1 MESVLKN
8 NGKENDIKK
17 KPLSLKFKLNK
28 KTAPYYFIA
37 PAVVLFS
44 LFTIYPFLRT
54 IMLSFC
60 KFERGEYL
68 FNGIQNYTRLFSD
81 GVFYKA
87 LGNTFTYLA
96 FQVPVMTSL
105 SLVLAVLMN
114 SRILKWKS
122 QFRMAYFLPS
132 VTEMVAYSI
141 IFSLFLSDRGLLNYL
156 LSVMGIKEI
165 PWLVHPFWAKASIML
180 ALTWRWTG
188 YNMVIMLAGLQGI
201 PTTLYEAAE
210 IDGATKL
217 QQFLYITIPQM
228 KPIMLFS
235 MLMSTIGTINLFSE
249 PFILTKGGPSNSTIS
264 LGLYLYNQGF
274 MNLNFGYASA
284 ISCVLL
290 VLTAIMSFLQMK
302 AGGEENGGI

>member
-1 MESVLKN
+1 MESILKKN
-8 NGKENDIKK
+8 KEKVAKK
-17 KPLSLKFKLNK
+17 KPSFSLKLDKN
-28 KTAPYYFIA
+28 TAPYYFIA
-37 PAVVLFS
+37 PAVLMFS
-44 LFTIYPFLRT
+44 LFTVYPFLRT
-54 IMLSFC
+54 IMLSFY
-60 KFERGEYL
+60 KFERGAYI
-68 FNGIQNYTRLFSD
+68 FHGVQNYSRLFTD

-87 LGNTFTYLA
+87 LSNTFIYLA
-96 FQVPVMTSL
+96 FQVPVMTCL

-122 QFRMAYFLPS
+122 QFRIAYFLPS

-141 IFSLFLSDRGLLNYL
+141 IFSLFLSDRGLLNYI

-165 PWLVHPFWAKASIML
+165 PWLIHPFWAKASIML
-180 ALTWRWTG
+180 AMTWRWTG

-201 PTTLYEAAE
+201 PDTLYEAAE

-217 QQFLYITIPQM
+217 QQFFHITVPQM

-290 VLTAIMSFLQMK
+290 LLTAFMSFLQMK

>member
-1 MESVLKN
+1 MESVLK
-8 NGKENDIKK
+8 KEAKTAKK
-17 KPLSLKFKLNK
+17 TFSLKLKMDK

-37 PAVVLFS
+37 PAVIMFS

-54 IMLSFC
+54 VMLSFY
-60 KFERGEYL
+60 KFERGSYI

-87 LGNTFTYLA
+87 LGNTFIYMG
-96 FQVPVMTSL
+96 FQVPVMTGL
-105 SLVLAVLMN
+105 SLILAVLLN
-114 SRILKWKS
+114 SKLLKWKA
-122 QFRMAYFLPS
+122 QFRIAYFLPS

-141 IFSLFLSDRGLLNYL
+141 IFSLFLSDKGLLNYV
-156 LSVMGIKEI
+156 LSLVGIKEV
-165 PWLVHPFWAKASIML
+165 PWLIHPFWAKASIML

-201 PTTLYEAAE
+201 PDTLYEAAE

-284 ISCVLL
+284 ISCILL

>member
-1 MESVLKN
+1 MESVLKREA
-8 NGKENDIKK
+8 KRVK
-17 KPLSLKFKLNK
+17 KPLALKLKLDK

-37 PAVVLFS
+37 PAVLMFS

-54 IMLSFC
+54 VMLSFY
-60 KFERGEYL
+60 KFERGSYI
-68 FNGIQNYTRLFSD
+68 FNGLQNYTRLFSD

-87 LGNTFTYLA
+87 LGNTFIYMG
-96 FQVPVMTSL
+96 FQVPVMTGL
-105 SLVLAVLMN
+105 SLILAVLLN
-114 SRILKWKS
+114 SKLLKWKA
-122 QFRMAYFLPS
+122 QFRIAYFLPS

-141 IFSLFLSDRGLLNYL
+141 IFSLFLSDKGLLNYV
-156 LSVMGIKEI
+156 LSLVGIEEI
-165 PWLVHPFWAKASIML
+165 PWLIHPFWAKASIML

-201 PTTLYEAAE
+201 PNTLYEAAE

-284 ISCVLL
+284 ISCILL
-290 VLTAIMSFLQMK
+290 ILTAIMSFLQMK

>member
-1 MESVLKN
+1 MESVLK
-8 NGKENDIKK
+8 KEVKVAK
-17 KPLSLKFKLNK
+17 KPLGLKLKLNK

-37 PAVVLFS
+37 PAVVMFS

-54 IMLSFC
+54 VMLSFY
-60 KFERGEYL
+60 KFERGSYM

-87 LGNTFTYLA
+87 LGNTFIYMA
-96 FQVPVMTSL
+96 FQVPVMTGL
-105 SLVLAVLMN
+105 SLVLAVLLN
-114 SRILKWKS
+114 SKILKWKA
-122 QFRMAYFLPS
+122 QFRIAYFLPS

-141 IFSLFLSDRGLLNYL
+141 IFSLFLSDKGLLNYL
-156 LSVMGIKEI
+156 LSILGIKEI
-165 PWLVHPFWAKASIML
+165 PWLIHPFWAKASIML

-201 PTTLYEAAE
+201 SDTLYEAAE

-284 ISCVLL
+284 ISCILL
-290 VLTAIMSFLQMK
+290 VLTALMSFLQMK

>member
-1 MESVLKN
+1 MESVLKREA
-8 NGKENDIKK
+8 KRTK
-17 KPLSLKFKLNK
+17 KPFTLRLKMDK

-37 PAVVLFS
+37 PAVIMFS

-54 IMLSFC
+54 VMLSFY
-60 KFERGEYL
+60 KFERGSYV

-87 LGNTFTYLA
+87 LGNTFIYMG
-96 FQVPVMTSL
+96 FQVPVMTGL
-105 SLVLAVLMN
+105 SLILAVLLN
-114 SRILKWKS
+114 SKLLKWKA
-122 QFRMAYFLPS
+122 QFRIAYFLPS

-141 IFSLFLSDRGLLNYL
+141 IFSLFLSDKGLLNYF
-156 LSVMGIKEI
+156 LSLVGIKEI
-165 PWLVHPFWAKASIML
+165 PWLIHPFWAKASIML

-201 PTTLYEAAE
+201 PNTLYEAAE

-228 KPIMLFS
+228 KPILLFS

-284 ISCVLL
+284 ISCILL
-290 VLTAIMSFLQMK
+290 ILTAIMSFLQMK
-302 AGGEENGGI
+302 AGGAENGGI

>member
-1 MESVLKN
+1 MESVLKREA
-8 NGKENDIKK
+8 KRTK
-17 KPLSLKFKLNK
+17 KPFTLRLKMDK

-37 PAVVLFS
+37 PAVIMFS

-54 IMLSFC
+54 VMLSFY
-60 KFERGEYL
+60 KFERGSYV

-87 LGNTFTYLA
+87 LGNTFIYMG
-96 FQVPVMTSL
+96 FQVPVMTGL
-105 SLVLAVLMN
+105 SLILAVLLN
-114 SRILKWKS
+114 SKLLKWKA
-122 QFRMAYFLPS
+122 QFRIAYFLPS

-141 IFSLFLSDRGLLNYL
+141 IFSLFLSDKGLLNYV
-156 LSVMGIKEI
+156 LSLVGIKEI
-165 PWLVHPFWAKASIML
+165 PWLIHPFWAKASIML

-201 PTTLYEAAE
+201 PNTLYEAAE

-284 ISCVLL
+284 ISCILL
-290 VLTAIMSFLQMK
+290 ILTAIMSFLQMK

>member
-1 MESVLKN
+1 MESVLKREA
-8 NGKENDIKK
+8 KRAK
-17 KPLSLKFKLNK
+17 KPFVLKLKLDK

-37 PAVVLFS
+37 PAVIMFS

-54 IMLSFC
+54 VMLSFY
-60 KFERGEYL
+60 KFERGSYV

-87 LGNTFTYLA
+87 LGNTFIYMG
-96 FQVPVMTSL
+96 FQVPVMTGL
-105 SLVLAVLMN
+105 SLILAVLLN
-114 SRILKWKS
+114 SKLLKWKA
-122 QFRMAYFLPS
+122 QFRIAYFLPS

-141 IFSLFLSDRGLLNYL
+141 IFSLFLSDKGLLNYV
-156 LSVMGIKEI
+156 LSLVGIKEI
-165 PWLVHPFWAKASIML
+165 PWLIHPFWAKASIML

-201 PTTLYEAAE
+201 PNTLYEAAE

-284 ISCVLL
+284 ISCILL
-290 VLTAIMSFLQMK
+290 ILTAIMSFLQMK

>member
-1 MESVLKN
+1 MESVLKREA
-8 NGKENDIKK
+8 KRAK
-17 KPLSLKFKLNK
+17 KPFALKLKLDK

-37 PAVVLFS
+37 PAVIMFS

-54 IMLSFC
+54 VMLSFY
-60 KFERGEYL
+60 KFERGSYA

-87 LGNTFTYLA
+87 LGNTFIYMG
-96 FQVPVMTSL
+96 FQVPVMTGL
-105 SLVLAVLMN
+105 SLILAVLLN
-114 SRILKWKS
+114 SKLLKWKA
-122 QFRMAYFLPS
+122 QFRIAYFLPS

-141 IFSLFLSDRGLLNYL
+141 IFSLFLSDKGLLNYV
-156 LSVMGIKEI
+156 LSLVGIKEI
-165 PWLVHPFWAKASIML
+165 PWLIHPFWAKASIML

-201 PTTLYEAAE
+201 PNTLYEAAE

-284 ISCVLL
+284 ISCILL
-290 VLTAIMSFLQMK
+290 ILTAIMSFLQMK

>member
-1 MESVLKN
+1 MESVLKREA
-8 NGKENDIKK
+8 KRTK
-17 KPLSLKFKLNK
+17 KPFTLRLKMDK

-37 PAVVLFS
+37 PAVIMFS

-54 IMLSFC
+54 VMLSFY
-60 KFERGEYL
+60 KFERGSYV

-87 LGNTFTYLA
+87 LGNTFIYMG
-96 FQVPVMTSL
+96 FQVPVMTGL
-105 SLVLAVLMN
+105 SLILAVLLN
-114 SRILKWKS
+114 SKLLKWKAE
-122 QFRMAYFLPS
+122 FRIAYFLPS

-141 IFSLFLSDRGLLNYL
+141 IFSLFLSDKGLLNYV
-156 LSVMGIKEI
+156 LSLVGIKEI
-165 PWLVHPFWAKASIML
+165 PWLIHPFWAKASIML

-201 PTTLYEAAE
+201 PNTLYEAAE

-284 ISCVLL
+284 ISCILL
-290 VLTAIMSFLQMK
+290 ILTAIMSFLQMK

>member
-1 MESVLKN
+1 MESVLK
-8 NGKENDIKK
+8 KDAKTAR
-17 KPLSLKFKLNK
+17 KPFALKLKLDK

-37 PAVVLFS
+37 PAVVMFS

-54 IMLSFC
+54 VMLSFY
-60 KFERGEYL
+60 KFERGSYI

-87 LGNTFTYLA
+87 LGNTFIYMG
-96 FQVPVMTSL
+96 FQVPVMTGL
-105 SLVLAVLMN
+105 SLILAVLLN
-114 SRILKWKS
+114 SKLLKWKA
-122 QFRMAYFLPS
+122 QFRIAYFLPS

-141 IFSLFLSDRGLLNYL
+141 IFSLFLSDKGLLNYV
-156 LSVMGIKEI
+156 LSLVGIKEV
-165 PWLVHPFWAKASIML
+165 PWLIHPFWAKASIML

-201 PTTLYEAAE
+201 PDTLYEAAE

-284 ISCVLL
+284 ISCILL

>member
-8 NGKENDIKK
+8 NRKEKSVKK
-17 KPLSLKFKLNK
+17 NSPALLFKLNK

-37 PAVVLFS
+37 PAVVMFS

-54 IMLSFC
+54 IMLSFY
-60 KFERGEYL
+60 KFERGDYIFHGL
-68 FNGIQNYTRLFSD
+68 QNYTRLFSD

-96 FQVPVMTSL
+96 FQVPVMTGISL
-105 SLVLAVLMN
+105 ILAVLMN
-114 SRILKWKS
+114 SKILKWKA
-122 QFRMAYFLPS
+122 QFRIAYFLPS

-141 IFSLFLSDRGLLNYL
+141 IFSLFLSDKGLLNYL
-156 LSVMGIKEI
+156 LSIVGIKEI

-180 ALTWRWTG
+180 TLTWRWTG

-201 PTTLYEAAE
+201 PTTLYEASE
-210 IDGATKL
+210 IDGASKL

-290 VLTAIMSFLQMK
+290 VLTALMSFLQMK

>member
-1 MESVLKN
+1 MESVLKREA
-8 NGKENDIKK
+8 KRVK
-17 KPLSLKFKLNK
+17 KPLALKLKLDK

-37 PAVVLFS
+37 PAVLMFS

-54 IMLSFC
+54 VMLSFY
-60 KFERGEYL
+60 KFERGSYI
-68 FNGIQNYTRLFSD
+68 FNGLQNYTRLFSD

-87 LGNTFTYLA
+87 LGNTFIYMG
-96 FQVPVMTSL
+96 FQVPVMTGL
-105 SLVLAVLMN
+105 SLILAVLLN
-114 SRILKWKS
+114 SKFLKWKA
-122 QFRMAYFLPS
+122 QFRIAYFLPS

-141 IFSLFLSDRGLLNYL
+141 IFSLFLSDKGLLNYV
-156 LSVMGIKEI
+156 LSLVGIEEI
-165 PWLVHPFWAKASIML
+165 PWLIHPFWAKASIML

-201 PTTLYEAAE
+201 PNTLYEAAE

-284 ISCVLL
+284 ISCILL
-290 VLTAIMSFLQMK
+290 ILTAIMSFLQMK

>member
-1 MESVLKN
+1 MDSVLKTKSQ
-8 NGKENDIKK
+8 KEVSAKR
-17 KPLSLKFKLNK
+17 PLLERFKLDK

-37 PAVVLFS
+37 PAVLMFS
-44 LFTIYPFLRT
+44 LFTVYPFLRT
-54 IMLSFC
+54 IMLSFY
-60 KFERGEYL
+60 KFERGSYIW
-68 FNGIQNYTRLFSD
+68 NGAANYVRLFSD

-87 LGNTFTYLA
+87 LSNTFIYLA
-96 FQVPVMTSL
+96 FQVPVMTGL

-114 SRILKWKS
+114 SKILKWKS
-122 QFRMAYFLPS
+122 QFRIAYFLPS

-141 IFSLFLSDRGLLNYL
+141 IFSLFLSDKGLLNYI
-156 LSVMGIKEI
+156 LSIVGIKEI
-165 PWLVHPFWAKASIML
+165 PWLIHPFWAKASIML

-201 PTTLYEAAE
+201 PNTLYEAAE

-217 QQFLYITIPQM
+217 QQFRYITIPQM

-290 VLTAIMSFLQMK
+290 VLTALMSFLQMK

>member
-1 MESVLKN
+1 MESVLK
-8 NGKENDIKK
+8 KQAKTAK
-17 KPLSLKFKLNK
+17 KPFTLKLKLDK

-37 PAVVLFS
+37 PAVVMFS

-54 IMLSFC
+54 VMLSFY
-60 KFERGEYL
+60 KFERGSYI

-87 LGNTFTYLA
+87 LGNTFIYMG
-96 FQVPVMTSL
+96 FQVPVMTGL
-105 SLVLAVLMN
+105 SLILAVLLN
-114 SRILKWKS
+114 SKLLKWKA
-122 QFRMAYFLPS
+122 QFRIAYFLPS

-141 IFSLFLSDRGLLNYL
+141 IFSLFLSDKGLLNYV
-156 LSVMGIKEI
+156 LSLVGIKEV
-165 PWLVHPFWAKASIML
+165 PWLIHPFWAKASIML

-201 PTTLYEAAE
+201 PDTLYEAAE

-217 QQFLYITIPQM
+217 QQFFYITIPQM

-284 ISCVLL
+284 ISCILL

>member
-1 MESVLKN
+1 MESVLKREA
-8 NGKENDIKK
+8 KRAK
-17 KPLSLKFKLNK
+17 KPFALKLKLDK

-37 PAVVLFS
+37 PAVIMFS

-54 IMLSFC
+54 VMLSFY
-60 KFERGEYL
+60 KFERGSYV

-81 GVFYKA
+81 GVFHKA
-87 LGNTFTYLA
+87 LGNTFIYMG
-96 FQVPVMTSL
+96 FQVPVMTGL
-105 SLVLAVLMN
+105 SLILAVLLN
-114 SRILKWKS
+114 SKLLKWKA
-122 QFRMAYFLPS
+122 QFRIAYFLPS

-141 IFSLFLSDRGLLNYL
+141 IFSLFLSDKGLLNYV
-156 LSVMGIKEI
+156 LSLVGIKEI
-165 PWLVHPFWAKASIML
+165 PWLIHPFWAKASIML

-201 PTTLYEAAE
+201 PNTLYEAAE

-284 ISCVLL
+284 ISCILL
-290 VLTAIMSFLQMK
+290 ILTAIMSFLQMK